1 MVRDLA
7 RRALEHYGYQVL
19 QVQDGEAALELL
31 EREAARIDLV
41 LTDVVMP
48 RTTGKELADRIRERY
63 PKLPVL
69 FMTGY
74 SGEDIQRRG
83 LVVTG
88 ARFVQKPF
96 TPEGL
101 ADAVGRALGAG
112 DRVSNAVSGNR
123 TAVRG
128 ER

>member
-1 MVRDLA
+1 M
-7 RRALEHYGYQVL
+7 RA
-19 QVQDGEAALELL
+19 
-31 EREAARIDLV
+31 
-41 LTDVVMP
+41 
-48 RTTGKELADRIRERY
+48 RY

-83 LVVTG
+83 LIVTG

-101 ADAVGRALGAG
+101 ADAVGRALGGDTGGDGAPPDPMTRRRSTEPAG
-112 DRVSNAVSGNR
+112 
-123 TAVRG
+123 
-128 ER
+128 